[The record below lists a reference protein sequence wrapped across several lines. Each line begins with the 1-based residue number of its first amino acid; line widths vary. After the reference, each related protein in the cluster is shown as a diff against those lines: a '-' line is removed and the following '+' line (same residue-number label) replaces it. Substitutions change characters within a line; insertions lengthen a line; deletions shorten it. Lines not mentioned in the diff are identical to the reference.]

1 MVAIAGAVGGDDI
14 VRRVACLAMRS
25 AADLLGVF
33 VRPTDGLT
41 DDTSLALAAQIQLL
55 QSLGGRYHEVVG
67 DDVASSLIAFAK
79 GENATQLVLGATRR
93 SRLQELMGGSPVAR
107 VVRKAGDIDIHVIS
121 YEGARPRRL
130 RQQSRQFLSPAR
142 RLSAWAFAILGPP
155 LITWALLSWFDAPL
169 HNVLLGAPS
178 PCGGGRRRPRRCS
191 SRRRHSHLRVLPR
204 QLVLHAPG
212 AVVDNQQ
219 RRQPL
224 LPVRLPVRFVGGGA
238 ACRAV
243 QSPHC

>member
-1 MVAIAGAVGGDDI
+1 MVAMAGAVGGDDI
-14 VRRVACLAMRS
+14 VRRAARLAMRS
-25 AADLLGVF
+25 RADLLGVF

-121 YEGARPRRL
+121 YEGARPRRF
-130 RQQSRQFLSPAR
+130 RPQSPPTPEPGVGASPP
-142 RLSAWAFAILGPP
+142 G
-155 LITWALLSWFDAPL
+155 
-169 HNVLLGAPS
+169 PS
-178 PCGGGRRRPRRCS
+178 PSWGRR
-191 SRRRHSHLRVLPR
+191 
-204 QLVLHAPG
+204 
-212 AVVDNQQ
+212 
-219 RRQPL
+219 
-224 LPVRLPVRFVGGGA
+224 
-238 ACRAV
+238 
-243 QSPHC
+243 